1 MYSCILHVHVYE
13 DQSSMIYIT
22 VHNTCTCISDSLHGI
37 ILYMYMYMYV
47 LPVMNT
53 DCWINYL
60 LIFYVELVV

>member
-22 VHNTCTCISDSLHGI
+22 VHNTCISDSLHGI
-37 ILYMYMYMYV
+37 ILYMYMYMYMYMYV
-47 LPVMNT
+47 LPVMNR
-53 DCWINYL
+53 INYL